1 MIQPPKPV
9 LIRKFEANRINTLRS
24 TRGTLRASAPA
35 SSASAIRGRGRKSAA
50 TSAVAFFAALFL
62 PRLVI
67 AEAEEAGA
75 ETRSAPL
82 FDRSLLIL
90 FISNF
95 LISTGF
101 GGWITSYAPFATERL
116 GWTTFEVGILF
127 TIFAIGDITL
137 GPWIGRLA
145 DRTGRKRVAV
155 ASGFPVALFGIA
167 LVLGFPRLLLY
178 ATAYLAG
185 TGLTAFFSSWFALI
199 TIAVP
204 AQRRGRVFGVVSAL
218 GNIGTVVGALGAA
231 AIWQAA
237 DLGIALVLASFA
249 ALGASL
255 VLILLPADRTPAVAA
270 PATLAAAGS

>member
-1 MIQPPKPV
+1 MAV
-9 LIRKFEANRINTLRS
+9 
-24 TRGTLRASAPA
+24 
-35 SSASAIRGRGRKSAA
+35 AA

-155 ASGFPVALFGIA
+155 AAGFPVALFGIA
-167 LVLGFPRLLLY
+167 PVLGFPRLLLY